1 MSETIHVSMDL
12 AGMTVPVG
20 VTYVMSRGNHTSS
33 TFHYDAGYLGGFNRS
48 SQHLDTEV
56 LDGQKAAGCG
66 SCAASED
73 AFAGQVGFP
82 AAG

>member
-1 MSETIHVSMDL
+1 MKSRLAKTALNNAVAMRGDLTGCLIHSD
-12 AGMTVPVG
+12 
-20 VTYVMSRGNHTSS
+20 RGSQ
-33 TFHYDAGYLGGFNRS
+33 GGFNRS